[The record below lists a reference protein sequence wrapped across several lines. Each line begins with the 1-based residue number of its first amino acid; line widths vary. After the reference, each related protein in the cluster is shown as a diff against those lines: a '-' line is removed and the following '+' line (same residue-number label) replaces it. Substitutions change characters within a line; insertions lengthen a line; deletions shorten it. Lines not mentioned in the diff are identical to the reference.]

1 MKKTMILAI
10 NLLVL
15 LLLCS
20 CQNEEQNSMQN
31 TNTKTATF
39 INGVTDADVWVL
51 PQTEKNLKTTVWGT
65 ATISKI
71 KTDESRQFSLCEPGD
86 DGLYI
91 LRMIDTESF
100 YYSADG
106 IALEEGWTLRIEG
119 NDLWSIVVEVLDE
132 SGVLQN
138 TYEVFSAR
146 L

>member
-1 MKKTMILAI
+1 M
-10 NLLVL
+10 
-15 LLLCS
+15 
-20 CQNEEQNSMQN
+20 
-31 TNTKTATF
+31 
-39 INGVTDADVWVL
+39 
-51 PQTEKNLKTTVWGT
+51 KTTVWGT